1 VARLQAIFWWYGLM
15 AAGGLAFGIIANK
28 RPLGAGILVHPL
40 MLYATLVVIA
50 LLALRAIARRPVPEI
65 ISDRALMYGCCAGL
79 AAFLIGNFVGAHV
92 LGLQ

>member
-1 VARLQAIFWWYGLM
+1 M
-15 AAGGLAFGIIANK
+15 AVGGLGFGLIANK
-28 RPLGAGILVHPL
+28 RPLGEGILVHPL
-40 MLYATLVVIA
+40 MLFVTAAILG

-79 AAFLIGNFVGAHV
+79 AAFLIGNFVGAQV